1 MRPVKEVKDMRSQ
14 RSLVKRVA
22 AYGGIMVFLV
32 MALEVMIMISPFAF
46 FFYSVFSP
54 VFNFLGQHAATRWA
68 TSFFLPHMI
77 LPPTLFLKVVRI
89 AGSVFFLVGFF
100 AFVVCALQV
109 YLGKIFKWG
118 IAEKGIYRYI
128 RHPQY
133 LSLALWGAG
142 MAILWPRFI
151 VLVTL
156 ALMLI
161 LYYFLAKDEER
172 RMLNQ
177 YGESYENYM
186 KTTGRFFP
194 RALERPFASLEKKM
208 SPALTYLAVPVLIV
222 TLVMGTGVL
231 LRAVTLASLPY
242 TVRDNLTLVP
252 ILPEDSQLDA
262 KALSGILTGVH
273 DAKVPFIASDKSY
286 LGYVMPPDYIMQGM
300 IADTGGHSHLYKQ
313 HHTVALITDWVLHP
327 FAHLRR
333 PPAAQMAAMHGV
345 DPALAR
351 RHHCPLGIDQTNLQC
366 NECPYRR
373 VILVETDSPAG
384 GRLAGS
390 AALGVEVA
398 RTPVGF
404 VDLNVQTGK
413 IVKAARVAT
422 GTAWK
427 DVPTPEI

>member
-1 MRPVKEVKDMRSQ
+1 MQSQ
-14 RSLVKRVA
+14 RSGLKRFA
-22 AYGGIMVFLV
+22 AYGGIMVFV
-32 MALEVMIMISPFAF
+32 IMALEVIIMISPFAF

-54 VFNFLGQHAATRWA
+54 IFNFLGQHTATRWA

-77 LPPTLFLKVVRI
+77 LPPTLFLKIVRI
-89 AGSVFFLVGFF
+89 AGSVFFLIGFF
-100 AFVVCALQV
+100 AFIICALQV

-118 IAEKGIYRYI
+118 IAARGIYRYI

-133 LSLALWGAG
+133 LSLALWGTG

-161 LYYFLAKDEER
+161 LYYFLAQDEER

-177 YGESYENYM
+177 YGASYEQYM
-186 KTTGRFFP
+186 KSTGRFFP
-194 RALERPFASLEKKM
+194 QALERPFTSLEKRM
-208 SPALTYLAVPVLIV
+208 APALSYLAVPVLIV

-231 LRAVTLASLPY
+231 LREITLNSLPFA
-242 TVRDNLTLVP
+242 TRDNLTLVP
-252 ILPEDSQLDA
+252 ILPEDGRLDGQ
-262 KALSGILTGVH
+262 ALDGILAAVHTGE
-273 DAKVPFIASDKSY
+273 VPFVAAGKSY

-333 PPAAQMAAMHGV
+333 SPAAQMAAAHGV

-351 RHHCPLGIDQTNLQC
+351 RHHCPLGIDQADLKC
-366 NECPYRR
+366 DACPYRR
-373 VILVETDSPAG
+373 VILVETSSPAG
-384 GRLAGS
+384 ERLSGS

-398 RTPVGF
+398 RTPVGY

-413 IVKAARVAT
+413 IVKTAGVAS